1 MTSAPLE
8 SLPGLLRSEPGLTR
22 ALGQPDARL
31 AVVEVARPIA
41 IAALANLSN
50 RRPLVVACPTGTM
63 AAQLVDDLIQFVPE
77 DDVVLFPGWETLPFE
92 RVSPSV
98 ETMGQRLKVLWRIGN
113 ADRSPKIIVAG
124 VRALLQKLG
133 PGATTVEPIII
144 RPGIDVDPDRLTA
157 RLVEFGYRR
166 EELVEHRGEF
176 ARRGAIFDVYPAT
189 ADAPIRIDLWGDE
202 VDRLTRFGVNDQ
214 RSTDDLDSV
223 TIFPARELM
232 PTDDVRAR
240 AADLVAKEPWG
251 REQWERLA
259 EGAHFD
265 GMESW
270 LPWLIDGDRL
280 ITDVLP
286 ANAKVLLVEPRR
298 MRDRALDLI
307 AEEDDLART
316 LASTWA
322 RDPNK
327 SFPRLHANPDAL
339 LAADPAS
346 GTNSFWSIDS
356 TPESP
361 DTPVVEASGWGPVAG
376 DGSGLTDRL
385 TQLIGN
391 GFRVVVAAD
400 GTGSA
405 DRLHSLLLDQGL
417 DFPIRTPTATRSQ
430 SGDMLDRAPLDL
442 GPGGHIVVA
451 PLHRGA
457 TLPNAKVSIVAES
470 DLTGRRRAHRKARRQ
485 PKREGTTTFQDLKAG
500 NYVVHHQHGV
510 GQYDGMVKRAIGGV
524 ERDYLLISY
533 KGGDKLYVPSDQIDT
548 LRQYIGGEAPTMH
561 KLGGSDFAKAKSR
574 VKSEVRQV
582 AQELVLLYQ
591 QRITAVGH
599 AFAQDTPWQ
608 QEMEEAFP
616 FVETP
621 DQRTAIAEIKADMER
636 THPMDRLVCG
646 DVGFGKTEVAIRA
659 AFKAIQDGKQVAVL
673 APTTLLATQHGN
685 TFADRFAGYPIRVE
699 VLSRFLT
706 AAQAKKV
713 VAQVKS
719 GEVDCVIGT
728 HRLLGA
734 DINFKDLG
742 LLVVDEEQRFG
753 VQHKEKMKRMKTNVD
768 VLTLSATP
776 IPRTLE
782 MSLVGIRDLSLL
794 QTPPAERQ
802 PILTF
807 VGEYDERVAIEAI
820 RRELLREGQVFWVH
834 NRVRSIDAAA
844 ARLRQLVPDARL
856 AVAHGQ
862 MDESTLE
869 TVVQDFW
876 EGHYDVLVCTT
887 IIESGIDMP
896 SVNTLV
902 VERSDLL
909 GLGQMHQLRG
919 RVGRSGQRAYAYLFY
934 PPDKVLTEEAYER
947 LRTIGESTELGSG
960 FKIAMRDLEIRG
972 AGSLL
977 GESQSGHIAAV
988 GYDLYC
994 QMVNEAVSEMKG
1006 EPPKK
1011 APAEIKLDVPTDAF
1025 LPTDYVAKEELRLE
1039 AYRRLASVQTDAQ
1052 VDDIRAEWEDRYG
1065 PLPEP
1070 AEALLQ
1076 VGYLRAQCHRLGLRD
1091 IQISTSDAKLAPLEL
1106 KLSETMR
1113 LRRLSKGAK
1122 YKEDLGQLVVPLPRR
1137 NPDGT
1142 KAEPSA
1148 YLVKFLRDLVEDDT
1162 VPGTVSSSISSCR

>member
-22 ALGQPDARL
+22 ALGEPDARL

-50 RRPLVVACPTGTM
+50 RRPLLVACPTGTM
-63 AAQLVDDLIQFVPE
+63 AAQLADDLMQFVPE
-77 DDVVLFPGWETLPFE
+77 DDVALFPGWETLPFE

-98 ETMGQRLKVLWRIGN
+98 ETMGQRLKVLWRLGN
-113 ADRSPKIIVAG
+113 EDRAPKIIVAG

-133 PGATTVEPIII
+133 PGSTTVEPIII
-144 RPGIDVDPDRLTA
+144 RPGIDVDPDRLA
-157 RLVEFGYRR
+157 AQLVEFGYRR

-270 LPWLIDGDRL
+270 LPWLIEDDRL

-322 RDPNK
+322 RDPDK
-327 SFPRLHANPDAL
+327 SFPRLHADPDVL

-346 GTNSFWSIDS
+346 GSNSFWSIDS

-400 GTGSA
+400 GSGSA

-417 DFPIRTPTATRSQ
+417 DFPIRKITAAMAQ
-430 SGDMLDRAPLDL
+430 SGDMLDL

-451 PLHRGA
+451 PIHRGA

-510 GQYDGMVKRAIGGV
+510 GQYEGMVKRAIGGV

-533 KGGDKLYVPSDQIDT
+533 KGGDKLYVPSDQIDA
-548 LRQYIGGEAPTMH
+548 LRQYVGGEAPTMH

-574 VKSEVRQV
+574 VKSEVRQI

-608 QEMEEAFP
+608 HEMEEAFP

-713 VAQVKS
+713 IAQVKS
-719 GEVDCVIGT
+719 GEVDCIIGT
-728 HRLLGA
+728 HRLLAA

-807 VGEYDERVAIEAI
+807 VGEYDERVAVEAI

-834 NRVRSIDAAA
+834 NRVRSIDTAA
-844 ARLRQLVPDARL
+844 ARLRQLVPDARI

-876 EGHYDVLVCTT
+876 DGHYDVLVCTT

-994 QMVNEAVSEMKG
+994 QMVTEAVSEMKG
-1006 EPPKK
+1006 EPAKK
-1011 APAEIKLDVPTDAF
+1011 APAEIKLDVPTDSF

-1148 YLVKFLRDLVEDDT
+1148 YLVKFLRDLVEEAIPKTD
-1162 VPGTVSSSISSCR
+1162 

>member
-1 MTSAPLE
+1 MTTAPLE

-22 ALGQPDARL
+22 ALGEPDARL

-63 AAQLVDDLIQFVPE
+63 AAQLADDLMQFVPE
-77 DDVVLFPGWETLPFE
+77 DDVALFPGWETLPFE

-98 ETMGQRLKVLWRIGN
+98 ETMGQRLKVLWRLGN
-113 ADRSPKIIVAG
+113 EDRAPKIIVAG

-133 PGATTVEPIII
+133 PGSTTVEPIII
-144 RPGIDVDPDRLTA
+144 RPGIDVDPDRLA
-157 RLVEFGYRR
+157 AQLVEFGYRR

-202 VDRLTRFGVNDQ
+202 VERLTRFGVNDQ

-232 PTDDVRAR
+232 PTNDVRAR
-240 AADLVAKEPWG
+240 AAQLVAKEPWG

-270 LPWLIDGDRL
+270 LPWLVDDDRL

-322 RDPNK
+322 RDPDK
-327 SFPRLHANPDAL
+327 SFPRLHADPDAL

-361 DTPVVEASGWGPVAG
+361 STPVVEASGWGPVAG

-385 TQLIGN
+385 TQLISN

-417 DFPIRTPTATRSQ
+417 DFPIRKLTAAMAQ
-430 SGDMLDRAPLDL
+430 SGDMLNLS
-442 GPGGHIVVA
+442 PGGHIVVA
-451 PLHRGA
+451 PIHRGA

-510 GQYDGMVKRAIGGV
+510 GQYEGMVKRAIGGV

-533 KGGDKLYVPSDQIDT
+533 KGGDKLYVPSDQIDA
-548 LRQYIGGEAPTMH
+548 LRQYVGGEAPAMH

-574 VKSEVRQV
+574 VKSEVRQI

-608 QEMEEAFP
+608 HEMEEAFP

-713 VAQVKS
+713 IAQVKS
-719 GEVDCVIGT
+719 GEVDCIIGT
-728 HRLLGA
+728 HRLLAA

-807 VGEYDERVAIEAI
+807 VGEYEERVAVEAI

-834 NRVRSIDAAA
+834 NRVRSIDTAA
-844 ARLRQLVPDARL
+844 ARLRQLVPDARI

-876 EGHYDVLVCTT
+876 DGHYDVLVCTT

-994 QMVNEAVSEMKG
+994 QMVTEAVSEMKG
-1006 EPPKK
+1006 EPAKK
-1011 APAEIKLDVPTDAF
+1011 APAEIKLDVPTDSF

-1039 AYRRLASVQTDAQ
+1039 AYRRLAGVQTDAQ

-1091 IQISTSDAKLAPLEL
+1091 IQISTNDAKLAPIEL

-1148 YLVKFLRDLVEDDT
+1148 YLVKFLRELVEEAIPQPRRDR
-1162 VPGTVSSSISSCR
+1162 SHCA